1 MADGSSGSAGHPVLR
16 PVGRGGDEEEGSVPG
31 RAMGAGSARVK
42 IERLRLVTMVIVQVN
57 CI

>member
-31 RAMGAGSARVK
+31 LAMGAGSARVK
-42 IERLRLVTMVIVQVN
+42 IERLRLVMY
-57 CI
+57 